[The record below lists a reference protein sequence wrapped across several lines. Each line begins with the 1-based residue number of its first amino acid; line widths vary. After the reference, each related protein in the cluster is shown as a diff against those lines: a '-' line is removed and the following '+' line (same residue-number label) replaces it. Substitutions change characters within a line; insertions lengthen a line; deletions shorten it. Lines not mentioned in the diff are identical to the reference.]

1 MKRVFILI
9 IFLCSSLYCIG
20 QIDSTFVDNKYFDDQ
35 FYFGFSYNAL
45 LEQPT
50 DFIQNG
56 ISGGIGIGYIRDIPL
71 NKRRNVGFGVG
82 FGYAY
87 NAYIQNMKIEEIAG
101 ETKYTIVPSDS
112 YQSNRFGSHSIEVPI
127 EFRWRNSTPT
137 KYNFWRVYAGLKLG
151 YVFIANSKFKDDSE
165 TIIVKSINEYNKMQY
180 GITLSVGYSSLNAHI
195 YYGLNDLFKDA
206 YVDSESIN
214 MNQLNL
220 GLIFYI
226 L

>member
-9 IFLCSSLYCIG
+9 SFLCSSLYCMG
-20 QIDSTFVDNKYFDDQ
+20 QTDSTFVDNKYFDDQ

-71 NKRRNVGFGVG
+71 NKQRNVGFGVG

-87 NAYIQNMKIEEIAG
+87 NVYIQNMKIEEISG
-101 ETKYTIVPSDS
+101 ETKYTIVSSDA
-112 YQSNRFGSHSIEVPI
+112 YRSNRFASHSIEVPI

-151 YVFIANSKFKDDSE
+151 YVFIANSKFVDDSE
-165 TIIVKSINEYNKMQY
+165 TIIVKSINEFDKVQY
-180 GITLSVGYSSLNAHI
+180 GLTLSVGYSSLNLHV

-206 YVDSESIN
+206 YIDSEAIN